1 MYTRKNP
8 KSEGVAIIGGAVS
21 RFGRFESFNSR
32 DLVHEAYIETIK
44 SVEKG
49 IDPTEIDEL
58 FIGNFTNDSFE
69 GQAHLGHL
77 ITDWLGLAPRPAS
90 RIEGACA
97 SGGLAFR
104 QAVNSIKA
112 GTSKIALVV
121 GVEKM
126 TNTKLSLVQDYLAK
140 AADVSIEVDQGAFTF
155 PAFYAVMASAYMEKY
170 KMDRKHL
177 MKVAIKNHDNASL
190 NPKAQINLSIKQIM
204 AKKKAQLDE
213 TSSNKIFWGDE
224 YEFLSDLK
232 QNPLV
237 SSPLHLFD
245 CAPITDGAACLIIT
259 NEEIASQ
266 FTDSYVKILASEQAS
281 AGPLYTWGRDITS
294 IPSSRDAS
302 MKAFNSARVKPNDI
316 DLAEVHDCFTPA
328 EIMAIEDI
336 GFFPKGQGAE
346 ATLAGETERSGN
358 LPVNVS
364 GGLKAKGH
372 PVGATG
378 VAQLVELWTQLSN
391 KSGSRQLPKQ
401 DLNLG
406 LAHNVGG
413 TGGTC
418 VISILES
425 SQA

>member
-1 MYTRKNP
+1 IGLIEHLSLYPLRLYHLIRNQFHCYNKNTRKSYMYTRKHP
-8 KSEGVAIIGGAVS
+8 KSKGVAIIGGAVS
-21 RFGRFESFNSR
+21 QFGQFESFNSR
-32 DLVHEAYIETIK
+32 DLVYEAYIETIK

-77 ITDWLGLAPRPAS
+77 VTDWLGLAPRPAS

-170 KMDRKHL
+170 KMTRKHL

-204 AKKKAQLDE
+204 AKKKVQLDE
-213 TSSNKIFWGDE
+213 TSSNKILWDDE
-224 YEFLSDLK
+224 YEFLSDLT

-245 CAPITDGAACLIIT
+245 CAPIT
-259 NEEIASQ
+259 
-266 FTDSYVKILASEQAS
+266 
-281 AGPLYTWGRDITS
+281 
-294 IPSSRDAS
+294 
-302 MKAFNSARVKPNDI
+302 
-316 DLAEVHDCFTPA
+316 
-328 EIMAIEDI
+328 
-336 GFFPKGQGAE
+336 
-346 ATLAGETERSGN
+346 
-358 LPVNVS
+358 
-364 GGLKAKGH
+364 
-372 PVGATG
+372 
-378 VAQLVELWTQLSN
+378 
-391 KSGSRQLPKQ
+391 
-401 DLNLG
+401 
-406 LAHNVGG
+406 
-413 TGGTC
+413 
-418 VISILES
+418 
-425 SQA
+425 

>member
-1 MYTRKNP
+1 MYTRKHL
-8 KSEGVAIIGGAVS
+8 KSTGVAIIGGAVS
-21 RFGRFESFNSR
+21 QFGQFESLNSR
-32 DLVHEAYIETIK
+32 DLVYQAFTETVN
-44 SVEKG
+44 SVDKG
-49 IDPTEIDEL
+49 FDPSEIDEL

-69 GQAHLGHL
+69 GQSHLGHL
-77 ITDWLGLAPRPAS
+77 IADWLGLTPLPAS

-112 GTSKIALVV
+112 GTSKIALVI

-126 TNTKLSLVQDYLAK
+126 ANTKLSLVQDYLAK

-155 PAFYAVMASAYMEKY
+155 PAFYAVMANAYMEKY
-170 KMDRKHL
+170 SMSRKPL
-177 MKVAIKNHDNASL
+177 MKVAIKNHDNAST
-190 NPKAQINLSIKQIM
+190 NPKAQINLSIRQIIE
-204 AKKKAQLDE
+204 KKTSKLDQ
-213 TSSNKIFWGDE
+213 TVDNKVLWDDE
-224 YEFLSDLK
+224 FQFLSDLK

-245 CAPITDGAACLIIT
+245 CAPITDGAACLIIA
-259 NEEIASQ
+259 NEEIASK
-266 FTDSYVKILASEQAS
+266 FTDSYVNILASEQAS
-281 AGPLYTWGRDITS
+281 AGPLYTWGSDITS

-302 MKAFNSARVKPNDI
+302 IKAFNSAGLNPSDI

-336 GFFPKGQGAE
+336 GFFPKGQGGQ
-346 ATLAGETERSGN
+346 ATLAGETEKSGN
-358 LPVNVS
+358 LPVNIS

-378 VAQLVELWTQLSN
+378 VAQLVELWAQLSN
-391 KSGSRQLPKQ
+391 KAGTRQLSKQ
-401 DLNLG
+401 RLNLG

-425 SQA
+425 N

>member
-1 MYTRKNP
+1 MYTRKHL
-8 KSEGVAIIGGAVS
+8 KSTGVAIIGGAVS
-21 RFGRFESFNSR
+21 QFGQFESLNSR
-32 DLVHEAYIETIK
+32 DLVYQAFTETVN
-44 SVEKG
+44 SVDKG
-49 IDPTEIDEL
+49 FDPSEIDEL

-77 ITDWLGLAPRPAS
+77 IADWLGLTPLPAS

-112 GTSKIALVV
+112 GTSKIALVI

-126 TNTKLSLVQDYLAK
+126 ANTKLSLVQDYLAK

-170 KMDRKHL
+170 NMTRKPL
-177 MKVAIKNHDNASL
+177 MKVAIKNHDNAST
-190 NPKAQINLSIKQIM
+190 NPKAQINLSIRQIIE
-204 AKKKAQLDE
+204 KKTSKLDQ
-213 TSSNKIFWGDE
+213 TVDNKVLWDDE
-224 YEFLSDLK
+224 FQFLSDLK

-245 CAPITDGAACLIIT
+245 CAPITDGAACLIIA
-259 NEEIASQ
+259 NEEIASK
-266 FTDSYVKILASEQAS
+266 FSDSYVNILASEQAS
-281 AGPLYTWGRDITS
+281 AGPLYTWGSDITS

-302 MKAFNSARVKPNDI
+302 IKAFNSAGLNPRDI

-336 GFFPKGQGAE
+336 GFFPKGQGGQ
-346 ATLAGETERSGN
+346 ATLAGETEKSGN
-358 LPVNVS
+358 LPVNIS

-378 VAQLVELWTQLSN
+378 VAQLVELWAQLSN
-391 KSGSRQLPKQ
+391 KAGTRQLSKQ
-401 DLNLG
+401 RLNLG

-425 SQA
+425 N

>member
-1 MYTRKNP
+1 MYTRKHL
-8 KSEGVAIIGGAVS
+8 KSTGVAIIGGAVS
-21 RFGRFESFNSR
+21 QFGQFESLNSR
-32 DLVHEAYIETIK
+32 DLVYQAFTETVN
-44 SVEKG
+44 SVDKG
-49 IDPTEIDEL
+49 FDPSEIDEL

-77 ITDWLGLAPRPAS
+77 IADWLGLTPLPAS

-112 GTSKIALVV
+112 GTSKIALVI

-126 TNTKLSLVQDYLAK
+126 ANTKLSLVQDYLAK
-140 AADVSIEVDQGAFTF
+140 AADVSIEVDQGSFTF

-170 KMDRKHL
+170 RMTRKPL
-177 MKVAIKNHDNASL
+177 MKVAIKNHDNAST
-190 NPKAQINLSIKQIM
+190 NPKAQINLSIRQIIE
-204 AKKKAQLDE
+204 KKTSKLDQ
-213 TSSNKIFWGDE
+213 TVDNKVLWDDE
-224 YEFLSDLK
+224 FQFLSDLK

-245 CAPITDGAACLIIT
+245 CAPITDGAACLIIA
-259 NEEIASQ
+259 NEEIASK
-266 FTDSYVKILASEQAS
+266 FTDSYVNILASEQAS
-281 AGPLYTWGRDITS
+281 AGPLYTWGSDITS

-302 MKAFNSARVKPNDI
+302 IKAFNSAGLNPSDI

-336 GFFPKGQGAE
+336 GFFPKGQGGQ
-346 ATLAGETERSGN
+346 ATLAGETEKSGN
-358 LPVNVS
+358 LPVNIS

-378 VAQLVELWTQLSN
+378 VAQLVELWAQLSN
-391 KSGSRQLPKQ
+391 KAGARQLSKQ
-401 DLNLG
+401 RLNLG

-425 SQA
+425 N

>member
-1 MYTRKNP
+1 MYTRTQSNP
-8 KSEGVAIIGGAVS
+8 KGVAIIGAGVS
-21 RFGRFESFNSR
+21 QFGQFESSNSR
-32 DLVHEAYIETIK
+32 DLVYEAYQETIK
-44 SVEKG
+44 SVDKG
-49 IDPTEIDEL
+49 INPKEIDEL

-77 ITDWLGLAPRPAS
+77 ITDWLGLTPRPAS

-104 QAVNSIKA
+104 QAVNSVTA
-112 GTSKIALVV
+112 GTSKIALVI

-140 AADVSIEVDQGAFTF
+140 ASDVSIEVDQGAFTF

-170 KMDRKHL
+170 KMTREHL
-177 MKVAIKNHDNASL
+177 MKVSIKNHHNASM
-190 NPKAQINLSIKQIM
+190 NPRAQINLSIKQIM
-204 AKKKAQLDE
+204 QNRKSKLDK
-213 TSSNKIFWGDE
+213 SGSNQIYWKDE
-224 YEFLSDLK
+224 FEFLSDIN

-237 SSPLHLFD
+237 SWPLHLFD

-259 NEEIASQ
+259 SEEIASE
-266 FTDSYVKILASEQAS
+266 FSDSYVKILASEQAS
-281 AGPLYTWGRDITS
+281 AGPLYTWGSDITS
-294 IPSSRDAS
+294 IPSTRDAS
-302 MKAFNSARVKPNDI
+302 QKAFQSAGVNANDI
-316 DLAEVHDCFTPA
+316 DIVEVHDCFTSA
-328 EIMAIEDI
+328 EIVATEDI
-336 GFFPKGQGAE
+336 GFFPKGQGAD
-346 ATLAGETERSGN
+346 AILRGETERDSN
-358 LPVNVS
+358 LPINVS

-372 PVGATG
+372 PVGASG

-391 KSGSRQLPKQ
+391 KAGERQVPKQ
-401 DLNLG
+401 NINLG

-425 SQA
+425 H

>member
-1 MYTRKNP
+1 MYTRKHL
-8 KSEGVAIIGGAVS
+8 KSTGVAIIGGAVS
-21 RFGRFESFNSR
+21 QFGQFESLNSR
-32 DLVHEAYIETIK
+32 DLVYQAFTETVN
-44 SVEKG
+44 SVDKG
-49 IDPTEIDEL
+49 FDPSEIDEL

-77 ITDWLGLAPRPAS
+77 IADWLGLTPLPAS

-112 GTSKIALVV
+112 GTSKIALVI

-126 TNTKLSLVQDYLAK
+126 ANTKLSLVQDYLAK
-140 AADVSIEVDQGAFTF
+140 AADVSIEVDQGSFTF

-170 KMDRKHL
+170 NMTRKPL
-177 MKVAIKNHDNASL
+177 MKVAIKNHDNAST
-190 NPKAQINLSIKQIM
+190 NPKAQINLSIRQIIE
-204 AKKKAQLDE
+204 KKTSKLDQ
-213 TSSNKIFWGDE
+213 TVDNKVLWDDE
-224 YEFLSDLK
+224 FQFLSDLK

-245 CAPITDGAACLIIT
+245 CAPITDGAACLIIA
-259 NEEIASQ
+259 NEEIASE
-266 FTDSYVKILASEQAS
+266 FTDSYVNILASEQAS
-281 AGPLYTWGRDITS
+281 AGPLYTWGSDITS

-302 MKAFNSARVKPNDI
+302 IKAFNSAGLNPSDI

-336 GFFPKGQGAE
+336 GFFPKGQGGQ
-346 ATLAGETERSGN
+346 ATLAGETEKSGN
-358 LPVNVS
+358 LPVNIS

-378 VAQLVELWTQLSN
+378 VAQLVELWAQLSN
-391 KSGSRQLPKQ
+391 KAGARQLSKQ
-401 DLNLG
+401 RLNLG

-425 SQA
+425 N

>member
-1 MYTRKNP
+1 MYTRKQP
-8 KSEGVAIIGGAVS
+8 KSKGVAIIGGGVS
-21 RFGRFESFNSR
+21 QFGQFESYNSR
-32 DLVHEAYIETIK
+32 DLVYEAYKETIK
-44 SVEKG
+44 SVDKG
-49 IDPTEIDEL
+49 FNPSEIDEL

-77 ITDWLGLAPRPAS
+77 ITDWLGLTPRPAS

-104 QAVNSIKA
+104 QAVNSVKA
-112 GTSKIALVV
+112 GISKIALVI

-126 TNTKLSLVQDYLAK
+126 ANTKLSLVQDYLAK
-140 AADVSIEVDQGAFTF
+140 ASDVSIEVNQGAFTF

-170 KMDRKHL
+170 KMTREHL
-177 MKVAIKNHDNASL
+177 MKVAIKNHENASM

-204 AKKKAQLDE
+204 EKKKAQLDK
-213 TSSNKIFWGDE
+213 TGSNKISWSDE
-224 YEFLSDLK
+224 FEFLSDLT

-259 NEEIASQ
+259 NEEIASR
-266 FTDSYVKILASEQAS
+266 FSDSYVNILASEQAS
-281 AGPLYTWGRDITS
+281 AGPLYTWGNDITS
-294 IPSSRDAS
+294 IPSTRDAS
-302 MKAFNSARVKPNDI
+302 AKAFQSAGVKPSDI

-336 GFFPKGQGAE
+336 GFFAKGQGPE
-346 ATLAGETERSGN
+346 ATFAGQTERSGN
-358 LPVNVS
+358 LPINVS

-372 PVGATG
+372 PVGGSG

-391 KSGSRQLPKQ
+391 RAGLRQLSNN

-425 SQA
+425 N

>member
-1 MYTRKNP
+1 MYTRKHP
-8 KSEGVAIIGGAVS
+8 KSKGVAIIGGAVS
-21 RFGRFESFNSR
+21 QFGQFESFNSR
-32 DLVHEAYIETIK
+32 DLVYEAYIETIK
-44 SVEKG
+44 SVDKG

-77 ITDWLGLAPRPAS
+77 ITDWLGLSPRPAS

-112 GTSKIALVV
+112 GTSKIALVI

-170 KMDRKHL
+170 KMTRNHL
-177 MKVAIKNHDNASL
+177 MKVAIKNHKNASL

-204 AKKKAQLDE
+204 EKKKAQLDE
-213 TSSNKIFWGDE
+213 TGSSKIFWSDE
-224 YEFLSDLK
+224 YEFLSDLT

-266 FTDSYVKILASEQAS
+266 FSDSYVNILASEQAS
-281 AGPLYTWGRDITS
+281 AGPIYTWGRDITS

-302 MKAFNSARVKPNDI
+302 MKAFDSAGVKPSDI
-316 DLAEVHDCFTPA
+316 DLTEVHDCFTPA

-346 ATLAGETERSGN
+346 ATFAGETERSGN

-391 KSGSRQLPKQ
+391 KAGSRQLSKQ
-401 DLNLG
+401 QLNLG

-425 SQA
+425 NQA

>member
-1 MYTRKNP
+1 MYTRKHS
-8 KSEGVAIIGGAVS
+8 KSKGVAIIGGAVS
-21 RFGRFESFNSR
+21 QFGQFESFNSR
-32 DLVHEAYIETIK
+32 DLVYEAYIETIK
-44 SVEKG
+44 SVDKG
-49 IDPTEIDEL
+49 IDPSKIDEL

-112 GTSKIALVV
+112 GTSNIALVV

-126 TNTKLSLVQDYLAK
+126 ANTQLSLVQDYLAK
-140 AADVSIEVDQGAFTF
+140 ASDVSIEVNQGAFTF

-170 KMDRKHL
+170 NMTRKHL

-204 AKKKAQLDE
+204 GKKKAQLDK
-213 TSSNKIFWGDE
+213 TGSNKMFWGDE
-224 YEFLSDLK
+224 YEFLSDLT

-245 CAPITDGAACLIIT
+245 CAPITDGAACLIIA

-266 FTDSYVKILASEQAS
+266 FSDSYVNILASEQAS

-302 MKAFNSARVKPNDI
+302 MKAFNSAGVKPSDI

-328 EIMAIEDI
+328 EIMAVEDI

-346 ATLAGETERSGN
+346 ATFAGETERSGN

-372 PVGATG
+372 PVGASG

-391 KSGSRQLPKQ
+391 KAGARQLPKQ
-401 DLNLG
+401 HLNLG

-425 SQA
+425 N

>member
-1 MYTRKNP
+1 MYTRKP
-8 KSEGVAIIGGAVS
+8 LKSTGVAIIGGAVS
-21 RFGRFESFNSR
+21 QFGQFESLNSR
-32 DLVHEAYIETIK
+32 DLVYQAFTETVN
-44 SVEKG
+44 SVDKG
-49 IDPTEIDEL
+49 FDPSEIDEL
-58 FIGNFTNDSFE
+58 FIGYFTNDSFE

-77 ITDWLGLAPRPAS
+77 IADWLGLTPLPAS

-112 GTSKIALVV
+112 GTSKIALVI

-126 TNTKLSLVQDYLAK
+126 ANTKLSLVQDYLAK
-140 AADVSIEVDQGAFTF
+140 AADVSIEVDQGSFTF

-170 KMDRKHL
+170 SMTRKPL
-177 MKVAIKNHDNASL
+177 MKVAIKNHDNAST
-190 NPKAQINLSIKQIM
+190 NPKAQINLSIRQIIE
-204 AKKKAQLDE
+204 KKTSKLDQ
-213 TSSNKIFWGDE
+213 TVDNKVLWDDE
-224 YEFLSDLK
+224 FQFLSDLK

-245 CAPITDGAACLIIT
+245 CAPITDGAACLIIA
-259 NEEIASQ
+259 NEEIASK
-266 FTDSYVKILASEQAS
+266 FTDSYVNILASEQAS
-281 AGPLYTWGRDITS
+281 AGPLYTWGSDITS

-302 MKAFNSARVKPNDI
+302 IKAFNSAGLNPSDI

-336 GFFPKGQGAE
+336 GFFPKGQGGQ
-346 ATLAGETERSGN
+346 ATLAGETEKSGN
-358 LPVNVS
+358 LPVNIS

-378 VAQLVELWTQLSN
+378 VAQLVELWAQLSN
-391 KSGSRQLPKQ
+391 KAGARQLSKQ
-401 DLNLG
+401 RLNLG

-425 SQA
+425 N

>member
-1 MYTRKNP
+1 MHTRKRS
-8 KSEGVAIIGGAVS
+8 KSSGVAIIGGAVS
-21 RFGRFESFNSR
+21 QFGQFESFNSR
-32 DLVHEAYIETIK
+32 DLVYEAFTETIK
-44 SVEKG
+44 SVDKG
-49 IDPTEIDEL
+49 IDLAEIDEL

-77 ITDWLGLAPRPAS
+77 IADWLGLTPIPAS

-112 GTSKIALVV
+112 GTSEIAVV
-121 GVEKM
+121 IGVEKM
-126 TNTKLSLVQDYLAK
+126 ANTELSLVQDYLSK
-140 AADVSIEVDQGAFTF
+140 AADVSIEVDQGSFTF

-170 KMDRKHL
+170 KMTRKHL
-177 MKVAIKNHDNASL
+177 MKVAIKNHDNASV
-190 NPKAQINLSIKQIM
+190 NPKAQINLSIRQIM
-204 AKKKAQLDE
+204 EKKKSRLNQTGNNKVNWDDE
-213 TSSNKIFWGDE
+213 FQ
-224 YEFLSDLK
+224 FLSDLN

-259 NEEIASQ
+259 KEEIASR
-266 FTDSYVKILASEQAS
+266 FTDSYVNILATEQAS
-281 AGPLYTWGRDITS
+281 AGPLYSWGNDITS
-294 IPSSRDAS
+294 IPSSRDAAI
-302 MKAFNSARVKPNDI
+302 KAFNSANITPSDI

-336 GFFPKGQGAE
+336 GFFPKGQGGH
-346 ATLAGETERSGN
+346 ATLAGETEKTGD
-358 LPVNVS
+358 LPVNIS

-378 VAQLVELWTQLSN
+378 VAQIVELWSQLSN
-391 KSGSRQLPKQ
+391 KAGTRQLSKER
-401 DLNLG
+401 LNLG

-425 SQA
+425 N